1 MSSQSDDLYDRAVAM
16 LANRHYEHAGDALAR
31 GGWLLLANPRF
42 DNSPFDDDE
51 KGWVGKGIER
61 LVTSAICYRVAGR
74 SDRAAHRGTEASAVA
89 ADFQTVCTRPVQ
101 QACLQEMRA
110 DAIVAAGLDGAAK
123 LYRDAASAYQTA
135 GASID
140 DPQYWSTTPLFGAAA
155 APLQQVARSTA
166 NGEVAVSWQALHGPD
181 PGDPGQFL
189 AHRATF
195 KRQRFATLLETVVA
209 EGYLAA
215 PRGTTAYNSE
225 TYRCPSCQ
233 SKDVN
238 WVGDSTLCMRC
249 STPLDRI

>member
-16 LANRHYEHAGDALAR
+16 LANRHYEDAGDALAR

-110 DAIVAAGLDGAAK
+110 DAIVAVISMVQPSCIETQRAHMK
-123 LYRDAASAYQTA
+123 KRENRSMTR
-135 GASID
+135 SIGV
-140 DPQYWSTTPLFGAAA
+140 QRRCLGR
-155 APLQQVARSTA
+155 LQHHSNRSRVARQTEKLRFRGKPSTDLTQ
-166 NGEVAVSWQALHGPD
+166 GTPD
-181 PGDPGQFL
+181 SFWHIEQRSNSSGLRRFL
-189 AHRATF
+189 RPLLRRDILRPHVG
-195 KRQRFATLLETVVA
+195 RQRTIVRRIVVR
-209 EGYLAA
+209 
-215 PRGTTAYNSE
+215 PVS
-225 TYRCPSCQ
+225 Q
-233 SKDVN
+233 K
-238 WVGDSTLCMRC
+238 M
-249 STPLDRI
+249 